1 MGLSLLR
8 AASTTA
14 QTLELKMNEY
24 ALSAFIF
31 GLTAGFKPG
40 PLGIVVIQQT
50 LEHGLKHG
58 IKASLAPVITD
69 GPIILVSLLVLSQF
83 KEVAP
88 FIGILSFV
96 GGFTRLLE
104 ILISLILKILKEI
117 HNKYKPPTKLKI
129 PMKGATSLN

>member
-96 GGFTRLLE
+96 GGLYLLWISFKIFRINE
-104 ILISLILKILKEI
+104 INISNNLV
-117 HNKYKPPTKLKI
+117 KPPTKLKI